1 MATVKKSKR
10 EGKREL
16 YCAEAQ
22 SLYLA
27 GKTVEEIGTI
37 LPVAQRTLK
46 SWQKQGHWEE
56 KRQAAHRSPRLLGEA
71 LKGVLRQKTERLLA
85 KGDLRAAEVEELTKL
100 ITLIDRLGKQAWD
113 LKVAAL
119 EVMSQFVEFLRQQI
133 RDPRELRCF
142 SRRIQEFFQEL
153 EQRK

>member
-1 MATVKKSKR
+1 MATVKKTKR

-27 GKTVEEIGTI
+27 GKTIEEIGAK

-46 SWQKQGHWEE
+46 TWQKQGQWEE

-100 ITLIDRLGKQAWD
+100 MTLIDRLGNQAWD
-113 LKVAAL
+113 LKAAAL
-119 EVMSQFVEFLRQQI
+119 EVMSQFVEFLRQQV
-133 RDPRELRCF
+133 RDPKELRCF

-153 EQRK
+153 EQQK